1 MKRLMGG
8 VLLVLVLLAGAAVL
22 AANALVN
29 SQAAHDRIVAALER
43 ATGHA
48 ATLGGTGMV
57 TWSLHPAIAV
67 RDVALLNGPG
77 FSRPA
82 FATVERAE
90 ARIAL
95 LPLLRGRVEIP
106 SVTVEGLDVLLERD
120 AAGRGNWQ
128 RPPAPAS
135 AAAGPSQ
142 PRRPVQVGVV
152 HVVDGRIAWLG
163 APPVLVPSLT
173 AAPSGGPVAGTITI
187 GGVPLTV
194 MGGTDPAGA
203 DGATFLLG
211 AQGGGLSLYASSQPG
226 SATAL
231 DAGIDDLSAWGKAA
245 GRDLPPLHQVL
256 LHARV
261 GAAGADELKLL
272 AGDSDLGSVFPGLHL
287 TRLRATS
294 DGLGQPLHIEAEG
307 ALQALPLE
315 LDATVARLGPAPWA
329 VQGALSGDAAS
340 LTVDGTLTPASL
352 AGTVAAKVTDLQ
364 RTGAMAGS
372 ALPALHDATLD
383 VRVQPAPSGAGVLLR
398 GLRVVAREGDLAGD
412 LALGAAPGP
421 SLAGTVTSQRLDLDA
436 MLAPAPT
443 AAPTPTPTPAPTA
456 PAPTPAPAPAASSR
470 LIPDRPLPFAALRRA
485 DIDVT
490 GSVGQ
495 VGYRGA
501 AYAVHDL
508 RLLLHD
514 GQLRLGPGV
523 VMAPG
528 GPVRADLQA
537 DATAQPPT
545 VAIALHGAGL
555 DGAALAGAAGA
566 PGAIT
571 GQVDA
576 DIDLRL
582 AGETAHALA
591 ASAAGHVA
599 VALADGDVDNQALA
613 ALFGPALRGA
623 GVPLDAAGRSRL
635 RCLAVRAEA
644 TGGQVTLPAL
654 TLDASKLRL
663 EGDGQLDLGAE
674 TMDLHLRPELRVGP
688 FPVKVPVHVSGPW
701 RAPHAQADKGVIA
714 PGRFGI
720 SIGAASADPC
730 PAALAQVRQDLPR

>member
-1 MKRLMGG
+1 MTRVVGG
-8 VLLVLVLLAGAAVL
+8 ALLVLVLLAGAAIL
-22 AANALVN
+22 GANALLN

-48 ATLGGTGMV
+48 ATIGPGTV
-57 TWSLHPAIAV
+57 AWSLHPGIAI
-67 RDVALLNGPG
+67 RQVALLNGAG

-82 FATVERAE
+82 FATVERAG

-120 AAGRGNWQ
+120 GEGRGNWQ
-128 RPPAPAS
+128 RPPAPTG
-135 AAAGPSQ
+135 AAPGPSQ
-142 PRRPVQVGVV
+142 PRRPVEIGTVQ
-152 HVVDGRIAWLG
+152 VVDGRIAWLG
-163 APPVLVPSLT
+163 VPPVLVPSLT

-187 GGVPLTV
+187 GGVTLQV
-194 MGGTDPAGA
+194 MGSTDPAGA
-203 DGATFLLG
+203 DGDTFLLG
-211 AQGGGLSLYASSQPG
+211 AQGGGLSLYANSLPG
-226 SATAL
+226 SAMAL
-231 DAGIDDLSAWGKAA
+231 DAGIEDLAAWGKAA
-245 GRDLPPLHQVL
+245 GRELPPLHQMLV
-256 LHARV
+256 HARV

-272 AGDSDLGSVFPGLHL
+272 VGDSDLGSVMPGLHL

-307 ALQALPLE
+307 ALRALPLT
-315 LDATVARLGPAPWA
+315 LDATVAQLGPAPWA

-352 AGTVAAKVTDLQ
+352 AGSVAVKVPDLQ
-364 RTGAMAGS
+364 RSGVLAGL
-372 ALPALHDATLD
+372 ALPGLHDAALD

-412 LALGAAPGP
+412 LAVGTAPRP

-436 MLAPAPT
+436 ILAPAST
-443 AAPTPTPTPAPTA
+443 VAPTPAPVPTA
-456 PAPTPAPAPAASSR
+456 PAPTSAPGPAPPAS
-470 LIPDRPLPFAALRRA
+470 LPMIPDHALPFAALRRA
-485 DIDVT
+485 DVDVT
-490 GSVGQ
+490 GSAGQ

-508 RLLLHD
+508 RLLLRD
-514 GQLRLGPGV
+514 GQLRVGPAV
-523 VMAPG
+523 VTAPG
-528 GPVRADLQA
+528 GPIRADLQA
-537 DATAQPPT
+537 DAAAQPPT
-545 VAIALHGAGL
+545 VAVVLHGAGL
-555 DGAALAGAAGA
+555 DGAALAGVAGA

-571 GQVDA
+571 GQVDV
-576 DIDLRL
+576 DVDVKL

-591 ASAAGHVA
+591 ASAGGHVA
-599 VALADGDVDNQALA
+599 LALTEGDIDNQALA

-623 GVPLDAAGRSRL
+623 GVSLDAAGRSRL

-644 TGGQVTLPAL
+644 TAGQVTLQAL

-663 EGDGQLDLGAE
+663 EGDGQLDLGGE
-674 TMDLHLRPELRVGP
+674 TMDLHLRPELRIGP

-730 PAALAQVRQDLPR
+730 PAALAQVRQDGAR